1 MLKVWTRQ
9 TFLACLTL
17 YHTILTF
24 NDLGQEDFVNIVG
37 KGENVGNQH
46 FLLFLQCFLLYQE
59 QKSSF

>member
-17 YHTILTF
+17 YHTTLTF